1 MKKHILILSSLIIA
15 IGLQAA
21 DLRLWY
27 NRPADNWNEA
37 LPLGNGRLAAMIFGV
52 PAIEHLQLN
61 EESVWAGGPNNNAN
75 PDALKA
81 IPEIRKLIFEG
92 KYKEAED
99 MANDKVMAKTNH
111 GMPYQSVGD
120 LYINFPGHLNYTDYN
135 RDLDISKAIASVN
148 YTVNGVRY
156 RRESFVSFTD
166 QVMIVRFTA
175 DRPGSISCNIMLD
188 PAQEKYDWTMED
200 NSIVMTGKTDA
211 HEKNSGKVKYQ
222 TRIKALNDGGS
233 LLAKN
238 NIISVEKANTLT
250 LYISIATN
258 FKNYKE
264 LTEDEQAKC
273 LAYMNKAFGRDYDK
287 AKNEHI
293 AFYQKQF
300 NRVSLNLGETEA
312 ARKPI
317 DERIRDFAK
326 VNDPQLAALYFQFG
340 RYLLISSSQP
350 GCQPA
355 NLQGKWC
362 NQLLPA
368 WDSKYTTN
376 INAEMNYWPTEV
388 TNLSELQD
396 PFFQMVREVAETG
409 KETAKIMYGARGWV
423 LHHNTDIWRITG
435 AVDRA
440 TSGMWSTG
448 GAWLSNHLWERYRYT
463 GDRRFLQAA
472 YPLMKG
478 AAQFFLDVMVED
490 PKHHWL
496 VLTPAT
502 SPENVPTGHNS
513 NITAGCTMDNQLI
526 FDLFTNLKKAEA
538 ILNTDKAFGDTL
550 QTAINK
556 MAPMQIG
563 RFGQLQEWMND
574 WDDPNDIHR
583 HVSHLWGLFPG
594 NQISPYRSPELFDA
608 ARTSLIHRGDPSTGW
623 SMAWKICYWSRL
635 LDGDHAYKLLQN
647 QLDLVDAGQ
656 KKKGGTYANMFDA
669 HPPFQ
674 IDGNFG
680 CTAGITEMLMQSHD
694 GFVFIL
700 PALPSIWKN
709 GEVKGIIARGGF
721 ELAYSWEN
729 GELKKLT
736 VTSKV
741 GGNLRLRVLTPIKGK
756 GLKAAKGENPNPVFA
771 VQTVKKP
778 LISDKAKLNPV
789 NLKKTYLYDVVT
801 RPGQTVV
808 FETVK

>member
-1 MKKHILILSSLIIA
+1 MKKHILLLLTLTLALS
-15 IGLQAA
+15 LQAA

-27 NRPADNWNEA
+27 NRPAENWNEA
-37 LPLGNGRLAAMIFGV
+37 LPLGNGRLAAMIYGV

-99 MANDKVMAKTNH
+99 MANDKVMAKTNS

-120 LYINFPGHLNYTDYN
+120 LYINFPGHLNYTDYT
-135 RDLDISKAIASVN
+135 RDLDIKKAVASVS
-148 YTVNGVRY
+148 YMVNGVRY
-156 RRESFVSFTD
+156 HRESFVSFID

-188 PAQEKYDWTMED
+188 PAQEKYDWSMSD
-200 NSIVMTGKTDA
+200 NSIIMTGKTDA

-222 TRIKALNDGGS
+222 TRIKALNEGGS

-287 AKNEHI
+287 AKSEHI

-300 NRVSLNLGETEA
+300 NRVSLNLGETDA
-312 ARKPI
+312 VSKPI

-376 INAEMNYWPTEV
+376 INAEMNYWPAEV

-448 GAWLSNHLWERYRYT
+448 GAWMSNHLWERFRYT
-463 GDRRFLQAA
+463 GDRKFLQAA
-472 YPLMKG
+472 YPIMKG
-478 AAQFFLDVMVED
+478 AAQFFLDVMVEE

-502 SPENVPTGHNS
+502 SPENVPVGHNS

-526 FDLFTNLKKAEA
+526 FDLFTNLKEAEA

-550 QTAINK
+550 QIALNK

-563 RFGQLQEWMND
+563 RFGQLQEWLND

-647 QLDLVDAGQ
+647 QLDLVTAEQ

-700 PALPSIWKN
+700 PALPSVWKN
-709 GEVKGIIARGGF
+709 GEIKGIIARGGF
-721 ELAYSWEN
+721 ELSYSWEN
-729 GELKKLT
+729 GALKKLT
-736 VTSKV
+736 VLSKA
-741 GGNLRLRVLTPIKGK
+741 GGNLRLRVVTPIKGK
-756 GLKAAKGENPNPVFA
+756 GLKAAKGENPNPIFA
-771 VQTVKKP
+771 VQTIKKP
-778 LISDKAKLNPV
+778 LISEKAKLNPV
-789 NLKKTYLYDVVT
+789 NLKKSYLYDVVT
-801 RPGQTVV
+801 LPGQTLV
-808 FETVK
+808 FESIK

>member
-1 MKKHILILSSLIIA
+1 MKKHILILSSLILTL
-15 IGLQAA
+15 GLQAA

-27 NRPADNWNEA
+27 NRPAENWNEA
-37 LPLGNGRLAAMIFGV
+37 LPLGNGRLAAMIYGV

-81 IPEIRKLIFEG
+81 IPEISKLIFEG

-99 MANDKVMAKTNH
+99 MANDKVMAKTNS

-120 LYINFPGHLNYTDYN
+120 LYINFPGHLNYTDYI
-135 RDLDISKAIASVN
+135 RDLDISKAVASVS

-156 RRESFVSFTD
+156 HRESFVSFTD

-188 PAQEKYDWTMED
+188 PAQEKYDWSMSD
-200 NSIVMTGKTDA
+200 NSIIMTGKTDA

-287 AKNEHI
+287 VKSEHI

-300 NRVSLNLGETEA
+300 NRVSLNLGETDA
-312 ARKPI
+312 VSKPI

-376 INAEMNYWPTEV
+376 INAEMNYWPAEV

-396 PFFQMVREVAETG
+396 PFFQMVREVAESG

-463 GDRRFLQAA
+463 GDRKFLQAA
-472 YPLMKG
+472 YPIMKG
-478 AAQFFLDVMVED
+478 AAQFFLDVMVEE

-502 SPENVPTGHNS
+502 SPENVPAGHNS

-526 FDLFTNLKKAEA
+526 FDLFTNLKEAEA
-538 ILNTDKAFGDTL
+538 ILKVDKAFGDTL
-550 QTAINK
+550 QTALSK

-574 WDDPNDIHR
+574 WDDPHDIHR

-647 QLDLVDAGQ
+647 QLDLVTADQ
-656 KKKGGTYANMFDA
+656 KKKGGTYANLFDA

-700 PALPSIWKN
+700 PALPSVWKN
-709 GEVKGIIARGGF
+709 GEIKGIIARGGF
-721 ELAYSWEN
+721 ELSYFWEN
-729 GELKKLT
+729 GALKKLT
-736 VTSKV
+736 VLSKA

-756 GLKAAKGENPNPVFA
+756 GLKAAKGENPNPIFA
-771 VQTVKKP
+771 VQTIKKP
-778 LISDKAKLNPV
+778 LISEKAKLNPV
-789 NLKKTYLYDVVT
+789 NLKKTYLYDVAT
-801 RPGQTVV
+801 LPGQTLV
-808 FETVK
+808 FEAIK